1 MNKQEILIKINQLKE
16 KIEKWS
22 YEYYVLDNPSVD
34 DSEYDLVLNE
44 LMDLEKQ
51 NSEFITPDSP
61 TQKVGGTIIQGFEKV
76 NHKTPMLSLGNVFS
90 FEEFKDFNNQIS
102 KVTNTID
109 NQYFAELKIDGLSIS
124 LIYENGILT
133 TAATRGDGVVGEDV
147 TVNVKTIKSIPLK
160 ISKKT
165 RVEVRGEIFLS
176 KKEFEKIN
184 NERLLKGEQLFA
196 NPRNAAAG
204 TLRQLD
210 SSIVAKRNLD
220 AFLYYYL
227 ADDSDD
233 LTQAESIEKLKQL
246 GFKTNSEPMLCSNLD
261 QIKNYIE
268 KYTELKDDLDYQIDG
283 IVFKLNDKKLQ
294 AKVGYTA
301 KAPKWAIAYKFPA
314 EVKTTK
320 LVDIFPTVGRTG
332 KITYNAKLEPV
343 QIMGTVVSAA
353 TLHNAEFIKS
363 KDLRVNCYVKI
374 KKAGDII
381 PEVLESIKDDNF
393 YNLDKWIINDR
404 CPDCD
409 SLLEKNTDEVDQFCI
424 NTSCPRQIVRC
435 LQHFVSRNATN
446 IVGLGDQL
454 IETLFDNKIL
464 SSILDI
470 YNLKT
475 HKDEILQIEGFAQKK
490 YDNLISSIE
499 LSKNS
504 SFDKILFGLGI
515 RHIGQKNA
523 KILAQKFKNIDNL
536 KNASFEQLINIDS
549 IGEVMAQSVVD
560 WFKIDENIKLI
571 EELKSIGIDFTYLES
586 QTNQES
592 KIANKTF
599 VITGTLSKNREY
611 FKELIEKNSGKTTS
625 SVTSKTDYLLA
636 GENAGS
642 KLEKADSLGV
652 KVINE
657 DEFYKLI
664 ENESE

>member
-233 LTQAESIEKLKQL
+233 LTARI
-246 GFKTNSEPMLCSNLD
+246 N
-261 QIKNYIE
+261 
-268 KYTELKDDLDYQIDG
+268 
-283 IVFKLNDKKLQ
+283 
-294 AKVGYTA
+294 
-301 KAPKWAIAYKFPA
+301 W
-314 EVKTTK
+314 
-320 LVDIFPTVGRTG
+320 
-332 KITYNAKLEPV
+332 
-343 QIMGTVVSAA
+343 
-353 TLHNAEFIKS
+353 
-363 KDLRVNCYVKI
+363 KI
-374 KKAGDII
+374 K
-381 PEVLESIKDDNF
+381 
-393 YNLDKWIINDR
+393 
-404 CPDCD
+404 
-409 SLLEKNTDEVDQFCI
+409 T
-424 NTSCPRQIVRC
+424 
-435 LQHFVSRNATN
+435 
-446 IVGLGDQL
+446 
-454 IETLFDNKIL
+454 
-464 SSILDI
+464 
-470 YNLKT
+470 
-475 HKDEILQIEGFAQKK
+475 
-490 YDNLISSIE
+490 
-499 LSKNS
+499 
-504 SFDKILFGLGI
+504 I
-515 RHIGQKNA
+515 R
-523 KILAQKFKNIDNL
+523 F
-536 KNASFEQLINIDS
+536 
-549 IGEVMAQSVVD
+549 
-560 WFKIDENIKLI
+560 
-571 EELKSIGIDFTYLES
+571 
-586 QTNQES
+586 
-592 KIANKTF
+592 
-599 VITGTLSKNREY
+599 
-611 FKELIEKNSGKTTS
+611 
-625 SVTSKTDYLLA
+625 
-636 GENAGS
+636 
-642 KLEKADSLGV
+642 
-652 KVINE
+652 
-657 DEFYKLI
+657 
-664 ENESE
+664 